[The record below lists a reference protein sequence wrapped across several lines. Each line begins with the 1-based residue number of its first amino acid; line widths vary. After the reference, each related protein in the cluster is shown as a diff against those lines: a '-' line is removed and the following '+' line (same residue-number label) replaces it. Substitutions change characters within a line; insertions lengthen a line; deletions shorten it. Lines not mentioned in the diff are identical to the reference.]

1 MALPVLQVFWAT
13 ARLMFRSFWFYF
25 NSIPVLFS
33 VLFFS
38 INLLIL
44 WSSDYVR
51 PKFENA
57 VIDCKDVSNDDW
69 ADYERTYQDKC
80 IDEFMG
86 EESFLTTTS
95 ELFWVLGLLL
105 SIVGIVFIIPLSIY
119 LLLRHVYKIKSNN
132 Y

>member
-1 MALPVLQVFWAT
+1 MVLQVLLDF
-13 ARLMFRSFWFYF
+13 LVIVKMFRSFWFYF

-38 INLLIL
+38 LNLLIL
-44 WSSDYVR
+44 WSSDYVAPR
-51 PKFENA
+51 FEDA
-57 VIDCKDVSNDDW
+57 VIDCKDISNDKW

-95 ELFWVLGLLL
+95 ELFWILGLLL
-105 SIVGIVFIIPLSIY
+105 SIVGIAFIIPLSIY
-119 LLLRHVYKIKSNN
+119 LLLSWRKYRYGHY
-132 Y
+132 

>member
-1 MALPVLQVFWAT
+1 MALQVSQDFWVT
-13 ARLMFRSFWFYF
+13 VSLMFRSFWFYF
-25 NSIPVLFS
+25 NSIPVLFCI
-33 VLFFS
+33 LFFS

-51 PKFENA
+51 PAFEDA
-57 VIDCKDVSNDDW
+57 VIQCNDVSNDHW

-86 EESFLTTTS
+86 EESFITTTF

-105 SIVGIVFIIPLSIY
+105 SIVGIAFIVPLLIY
-119 LLLRHVYKIKSNN
+119 LLLSWRMQRYGHY
-132 Y
+132 